1 MEPVERGHAAC
12 DEAAMILSEISDGG
26 FVAPEDFSGIDERAV
41 VAAGFAQLGSGVV
54 GEFARMALTSVV
66 FPARCGP

>member
-26 FVAPEDFSGIDERAV
+26 FVAPEDFPESTKGPSCRWFC
-41 VAAGFAQLGSGVV
+41 AARFGVV
-54 GEFARMALTSVV
+54 GNSPGWR
-66 FPARCGP
+66 